1 MFQPIK
7 IFIITTNLILGS
19 GPKIELIPSAREK
32 TESKSYPFKSSDYLC
47 PNKAKAF
54 QLNPMDYGMESEDE
68 RFVTCHCEDHCSWYK
83 CRLETPPSKCLEGT
97 KGVWKWDKK
106 SSYWVAQM
114 DEEIT
119 GISMF

>member
-1 MFQPIK
+1 M
-7 IFIITTNLILGS
+7 
-19 GPKIELIPSAREK
+19 IPSAREK

-83 CRLETPPSKCLEGT
+83 CKLDNPPMNCIEGENSF
-97 KGVWKWDKK
+97 WQWDEKRN
-106 SSYWVAQM
+106 YWVAQM
-114 DEEIT
+114 NPEPT
-119 GISMF
+119 GMILFNKILK